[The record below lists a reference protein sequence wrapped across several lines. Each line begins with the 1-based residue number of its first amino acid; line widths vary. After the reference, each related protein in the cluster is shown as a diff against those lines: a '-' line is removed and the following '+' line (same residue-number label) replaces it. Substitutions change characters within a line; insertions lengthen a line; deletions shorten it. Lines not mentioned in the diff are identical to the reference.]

1 VYIDAAIAELRYD
14 DGKARRLAE
23 SEATGVRDKIARRFA
38 IGRPRSLWMDLGRP
52 HTSRRYEQSEWR
64 ACLEDALG
72 ELGSS
77 RGWLVVDGGTQGDVV
92 YQVDLGAVAEL
103 LANAPFLEYAI
114 VDESVSVILADTDH
128 NEIFVARATCPPCR
142 RWAWA
147 VRTCELT
154 TAGEMNL
161 TPFVRTC
168 RLGDLF
174 VGMEMAAVRE
184 LLGEPCDVGVLGDG
198 DIDKYGEGRLQVYC
212 AEKRVVLIAVYLGTG
227 SDDLGRLTF
236 VGDLASEH
244 VGSIDRFCEWLAA
257 RGAAYERADR
267 LAGAS
272 VRVAGGAVAYFADGV
287 LDSVQS
293 S

>member
-1 VYIDAAIAELRYD
+1 LSDAVYIDAAIAELRYD

-128 NEIFVARATCPPCR
+128 NEIFVARATCPP
-142 RWAWA
+142 
-147 VRTCELT
+147 V
-154 TAGEMNL
+154 
-161 TPFVRTC
+161 PS
-168 RLGDLF
+168 LGVGGQDL
-174 VGMEMAAVRE
+174 
-184 LLGEPCDVGVLGDG
+184 
-198 DIDKYGEGRLQVYC
+198 
-212 AEKRVVLIAVYLGTG
+212 
-227 SDDLGRLTF
+227 
-236 VGDLASEH
+236 
-244 VGSIDRFCEWLAA
+244 
-257 RGAAYERADR
+257 
-267 LAGAS
+267 
-272 VRVAGGAVAYFADGV
+272 
-287 LDSVQS
+287 
-293 S
+293 